1 MEKINIIGG
10 GLAGSEAALYLA
22 ERGYKINLYEMRP
35 KKQTGAHTTGDFAE
49 FVCSNSLGS
58 IAATS
63 ASGLLKKEIE
73 ILGSNLI
80 TLAKKHAVPSG
91 NSLSIDRFGFS
102 NAVSKLIKNHKN
114 INIINDEVEKI
125 PEGLTLVATGPL
137 TSSALCDD
145 IKEKFGEEHF
155 SFFDAIAP
163 IVKKDTINFNKAFYA
178 ARWDKGEADFINCPF
193 TREEYLNFY
202 EILNNAEKIELK
214 EFEKEVLDKAQN
226 PAATKNKAKFFEGC
240 MPIEQIASRGVDT
253 LRFGPMKPVGLFDR
267 RLFKEGDEAR
277 FKKQQFYAV
286 VQLRQDDKEAEL
298 YNLVGFQTNLKWGEQ
313 KKLIQAIPGLENAE
327 ITRYGV
333 MHANTFI
340 NSPKILNKGLQTIS
354 NPDLFFAGQIT
365 GVEGYAE
372 SIATG
377 LLAGINIARY
387 IEQKPLIELESVS
400 MLGALVDYIT
410 FKEHKNFQPINSNWG
425 IIKEMEMPRHVRK
438 NKEEKNTLYAN
449 RAIEYVNNLKN
460 ML

>member
-1 MEKINIIGG
+1 MEKINITGG

-22 ERGYKINLYEMRP
+22 DRGYQVNLYEMRP

-58 IAATS
+58 VGATS
-63 ASGLLKKEIE
+63 ASGLLKREIE

-80 TLAKKHAVPSG
+80 ALAKKHAVPSG

-102 NAVSKLIKNHKN
+102 GAVSELIRNHKN
-114 INIINDEVEKI
+114 INIINKEVEKI
-125 PEGLTLVATGPL
+125 PDGLTLIATGPL

-145 IKEKFGEEHF
+145 IKNKFGEEQF
-155 SFFDAIAP
+155 KFFDAIAP
-163 IVKKDTINFNKAFYA
+163 IVKKESINFDKAFFG

-193 TREEYLNFY
+193 TREEYLKFY
-202 EILNNAEKIELK
+202 EILINAEKIELK
-214 EFEKEVLDKAQN
+214 EFEKEVLNGAGSKTA
-226 PAATKNKAKFFEGC
+226 KNKAKFFEGC
-240 MPIEQIASRGVDT
+240 MPIEQIASRGIDT

-267 RLFKEGDEAR
+267 RLFKEGDEEK

-286 VQLRQDDKEAEL
+286 AQLRQDDKEAEL

-313 KKLIQAIPGLENAE
+313 KRLIQAIPGLENAE

-340 NSPKILNKGLQTIS
+340 NSPKILNKSLQTIS

-365 GVEGYAE
+365 GVEGYTE

-377 LLAGINIARY
+377 LFAAINIARHL
-387 IEQKPLIELESVS
+387 ENKPLIELESVS

-425 IIKEMEMPRHVRK
+425 IIKEMEMPKKVRK
-438 NKEEKNTLYAN
+438 NKEEKNVLYAN

-460 ML
+460 MI